1 MIRKHVPL
9 VVLLATLLSLAAV
22 AGGGTATAG
31 TAAAVRQTL
40 QLVIGSITPELPK
53 EPATEIRVSG
63 TLANTGTEARTGL
76 RYRLRY
82 SARPFVRRADM
93 AAYLSGQEHV
103 QPGGLRDE
111 SWLQQP
117 LAASAKL
124 PWEFV
129 FTPQQLGLYR
139 FGVYPLTV
147 EAVDAAGVQVAVQR
161 TFLTYLPEETGAPR
175 IPRTRLAVV
184 LPVIDQPHRADDDT
198 FLDDDL
204 PAGLAEGRRLDDL
217 LKTAE
222 GVAAAKGAAKGVTWV
237 VDPALLDDVRAL
249 GKAHRVKTGTET
261 GTGTGTAAGTTGR
274 PADATAA
281 RWLGALRTALAGSPV
296 VATPYADPDVAA
308 LAHNGLDGT
317 TRKGVAAAARTGR
330 ELLGRDVVTD
340 VAWPAD
346 GMVDHDGLDVL
357 AVAGVRS
364 VLLSEAGLPPAVP
377 AVTVPG
383 AVAPPPATTPNAV
396 ATLQSVSGPVQAL
409 VADPVLSD
417 IVGATAS
424 SPDWALLN
432 RRRFIAETAV
442 ISAEPVTGRRT
453 VVAAPPRRWSPDP
466 AYVTGL
472 IETAASLPWLSPATL
487 DAVKPGKVVTARAGL
502 TYTDQDRG
510 RELGKKYLT
519 GVRRIAER
527 ANLATSVTHV
537 PAGAPETDDSARFDL
552 ALLRLTS
559 SAWRDR
565 ARAAEPYVERVRS
578 TVEDRID
585 QVRIVGSEQA
595 EQIRTLAGN
604 DGEVPISVRNER
616 KGGSS
621 TVRLR
626 IAVTSLKPARLKIE
640 SYRDEVLV
648 IAGGQTQTVRI
659 PMTITG
665 SSGGQTSVTV
675 QLATAD
681 GRAYGQR
688 VKLTVRSTGYTGIA
702 LVIAGAALLVM
713 LAAVG
718 LRVLRRRGARRAAA
732 GAVPSRRAGVPAG
745 TES

>member
-22 AGGGTATAG
+22 ATGGTATAG
-31 TAAAVRQTL
+31 TAAARQTL

-53 EPATEIRVSG
+53 EPTTEIRVSG

-82 SARPFVRRADM
+82 SAQPFARRADM
-93 AAYLSGQEHV
+93 AAYLGGQAHV

-117 LAASAKL
+117 LAASARL
-124 PWEFV
+124 SWEFV

-139 FGVYPLTV
+139 FGAYPLTV
-147 EAVDAAGVQVAVQR
+147 EVVDAAGVPVAAQR
-161 TFLTYLPEETGAPR
+161 TFLTYLPKGTETPGTPR
-175 IPRTRLAVV
+175 ATRTRLAVV
-184 LPVIDQPHRADDDT
+184 LPVIDQPHRADDGT
-198 FLDDDL
+198 FLGEGL
-204 PAGLAEGRRLDDL
+204 TAGLAEGKRLDDL

-222 GVAAAKGAAKGVTWV
+222 GVSSAKGVTWV
-237 VDPALLDDVRAL
+237 VDPSLLDDVRAL
-249 GKAHRVKTGTET
+249 GKPHRVKAGA
-261 GTGTGTAAGTTGR
+261 GTGAATVSR
-274 PADATAA
+274 PADAAA
-281 RWLGALRTALAGSPV
+281 TRWLGALRTALAGSPV

-330 ELLGRDVVTD
+330 EILGRDVVTA
-340 VAWPAD
+340 VNWPV
-346 GMVDHDGLDVL
+346 GGVIDHDGLDVL

-364 VLLSEAGLPPAVP
+364 VLLSEANLPPAAP
-377 AVTVPG
+377 AATVPG
-383 AVAPPPATTPNAV
+383 AVAQPSATTPNAV

-417 IVGATAS
+417 ILGATAS
-424 SPDWALLN
+424 TPDWALLN

-442 ISAEPVTGRRT
+442 MSAEPVTGRRT

-466 AYVTGL
+466 AYVAGL
-472 IETAASLPWLSPATL
+472 VETAGSLPWLSPATL
-487 DAVKPGKVVTARAGL
+487 DAVKPGKVVTPRAGL

-519 GVRRIAER
+519 GVRRVGER
-527 ANLATSVTHV
+527 AGLVTSVT
-537 PAGAPETDDSARFDL
+537 PDTPEADDSGVFDL
-552 ALLRLTS
+552 ALLRLAS

-565 ARAAEPYVERVRS
+565 TQAAEPYVEQLRS
-578 TVEDRID
+578 TVDGRID
-585 QVRIVGSEQA
+585 QVRIVGGEQA
-595 EQIRTLAGN
+595 EQIRTLAGE

-616 KGGSS
+616 KGSGS
-621 TVRLR
+621 TVAVRVRVTSQKPGRLR
-626 IAVTSLKPARLKIE
+626 IEQYEDRM
-640 SYRDEVLV
+640 V
-648 IAGGQTQTVRI
+648 ISGGQTQTVRI
-659 PMTITG
+659 PMTVTG
-665 SSGGQTSVTV
+665 ASGGQTSVTV
-675 QLATAD
+675 QLTTDD

-718 LRVLRRRGARRAAA
+718 LRVLRRRGARRTAAA
-732 GAVPSRRAGVPAG
+732 APAQRASVPAG

>member
-22 AGGGTATAG
+22 ATGGTATAG
-31 TAAAVRQTL
+31 TTTAARQTL
-40 QLVIGSITPELPK
+40 QLVIASITPDLPK

-82 SARPFVRRADM
+82 SAQPFARRADM

-139 FGVYPLTV
+139 FGVYPLAV
-147 EAVDAAGVQVAVQR
+147 EVVDAAEQKLAVQR
-161 TFLTYLPEETGAPR
+161 TFLTYLPKGTETPR
-175 IPRTRLAVV
+175 TPRTRLAVV
-184 LPVIDQPHRADDDT
+184 LPVIDQPHRADDGT
-198 FLDDDL
+198 FLDQDL
-204 PAGLAEGRRLDDL
+204 TAALAEGKRLDDL
-217 LKTAE
+217 LKTAQ
-222 GVAAAKGAAKGVTWV
+222 GVSSAKGVTWV
-237 VDPALLDDVRAL
+237 VDPALLDDVRTL
-249 GKAHRVKTGTET
+249 GRAHRVKAGAET
-261 GTGTGTAAGTTGR
+261 VSR
-274 PADATAA
+274 PADAAA
-281 RWLGALRTALAGSPV
+281 TRWLGALRTALAGSPV

-317 TRKGVAAAARTGR
+317 TRKGVAAAVRTGR

-340 VAWPAD
+340 VNWPA
-346 GMVDHDGLDVL
+346 GGVIDHDGLDVL
-357 AVAGVRS
+357 SVAGVRS
-364 VLLSEAGLPPAVP
+364 VLLSEAGLPPAAP

-383 AVAPPPATTPNAV
+383 AVAQPPATTPNAV
-396 ATLQSVSGPVQAL
+396 ATLQSVSGPVRAL

-432 RRRFIAETAV
+432 RRRFIAETAM

-466 AYVTGL
+466 AYVAGL
-472 IETAASLPWLSPATL
+472 VETAGSLPWLSPATL
-487 DAVKPGKVVTARAGL
+487 DAVKPGKVVTPRAGL
-502 TYTDQDRG
+502 TYTPQDRG

-519 GVRRIAER
+519 GVRRVGER
-527 ANLATSVTHV
+527 AGLVTSVT
-537 PAGAPETDDSARFDL
+537 PDGPEADDSGMFDL
-552 ALLRLTS
+552 ALLRLAS

-565 ARAAEPYVERVRS
+565 TRAAEPYVEQLRS
-578 TVEDRID
+578 TVDGRID
-585 QVRIVGSEQA
+585 QVRIVGGEQA
-595 EQIRTLAGN
+595 EQIRTLAGE

-616 KGGSS
+616 KGDGS
-621 TVRLR
+621 TVAVRVKVTSQKPGRLR
-626 IAVTSLKPARLKIE
+626 IEPYEDRM
-640 SYRDEVLV
+640 V
-648 IAGGQTQTVRI
+648 ISGGQTQTVRI

-665 SSGGQTSVTV
+665 ASGGQTSVTV
-675 QLATAD
+675 QLTTDD

-718 LRVLRRRGARRAAA
+718 LRVLRRRGARRAATA
-732 GAVPSRRAGVPAG
+732 ATPSRRASVPAG

>member
-22 AGGGTATAG
+22 ATGGTATAG
-31 TAAAVRQTL
+31 TTTAARQTL
-40 QLVIGSITPELPK
+40 QLVIASITPDLPK

-63 TLANTGTEARTGL
+63 TLANTGTEALTGL

-82 SARPFVRRADM
+82 SAQPFARRADM
-93 AAYLSGQEHV
+93 TAYLSGQEHV

-147 EAVDAAGVQVAVQR
+147 EVVDAAEQKLAVQR
-161 TFLTYLPEETGAPR
+161 TFLTYLPKGTKIPR
-175 IPRTRLAVV
+175 ASRTRLAVV
-184 LPVIDQPHRADDDT
+184 LPVIDQPHRADDGAL
-198 FLDDDL
+198 LDEDL
-204 PAGLAEGRRLDDL
+204 TAGLAEGKRLDDL
-217 LKTAE
+217 LKTAQ
-222 GVAAAKGAAKGVTWV
+222 GVSSAKGVTWV
-237 VDPALLDDVRAL
+237 VDPALLDDVRTL
-249 GKAHRVKTGTET
+249 GRAHRVKAGAET
-261 GTGTGTAAGTTGR
+261 VSR
-274 PADATAA
+274 PADAAA
-281 RWLGALRTALAGSPV
+281 TRWLGALRTALADSPV

-330 ELLGRDVVTD
+330 EILGRDVATD
-340 VAWPAD
+340 VNWPV
-346 GMVDHDGLDVL
+346 GGVIDHDGLDVL

-364 VLLSEAGLPPAVP
+364 VLLSEANLPPAAP
-377 AVTVPG
+377 TATVPG
-383 AVAPPPATTPNAV
+383 AVAQPPATTPDAV

-432 RRRFIAETAV
+432 RRRFIAETAM

-472 IETAASLPWLSPATL
+472 VETAGSLPWLSPATL
-487 DAVKPGKVVTARAGL
+487 DAVKPGKVVTPRAGL
-502 TYTDQDRG
+502 TYTPQDRS

-519 GVRRIAER
+519 GVRRVGER

-537 PAGAPETDDSARFDL
+537 TPDAPGDDSGRFDL
-552 ALLRLTS
+552 ALLRLAS

-565 ARAAEPYVERVRS
+565 ARAAEPYVEQLRS
-578 TVEDRID
+578 TVDGRID
-585 QVRIVGSEQA
+585 QVRIVGGEQA
-595 EQIRTLAGN
+595 EQIRTLAGE

-616 KGGSS
+616 RGSGS
-621 TVRLR
+621 TVAVRVRVTSQKPGRLR
-626 IAVTSLKPARLKIE
+626 IEPYEDRM
-640 SYRDEVLV
+640 V
-648 IAGGQTQTVRI
+648 ISGGQTQTVRI

-665 SSGGQTSVTV
+665 ASGGQTSVTV
-675 QLATAD
+675 QLTTDD

-718 LRVLRRRGARRAAA
+718 LRVLRRRGARRAATA
-732 GAVPSRRAGVPAG
+732 TPPRRASVPAG